1 MPRTLMVAFH
11 GLASRHSCYVIGTEL
26 KWLDTRETLTW
37 FKGGR
42 KKYAR
47 FIKEGL
53 GRDEEP

>member
-1 MPRTLMVAFH
+1 MVAFH